1 MGNQNNLYAKVRDW
15 SIRTTAQTVFTT
27 KLKCPRCGLPLVIS
41 MVIRWKNNGTISPIF
56 TDRYVRVVMLHTGV
70 YDKLFSQ
77 IEDWLG
83 ISIEHI
89 LFEAQR
95 NFSKGLFESFQ
106 RLIPGMSLLKKVP
119 LWKRLIVESF
129 NRVAILTGMS
139 YSKTLEYDPGKYGL
153 ARLKNPYNIDLMAA
167 NIVGAFEYLEMH
179 PFKHQVTNEGGG
191 NYLVEVDVV
200 KEKPKISERLEYER
214 PFRISGK
221 KHFENCS
228 LCRAPLS
235 AASRLKWI
243 EDEGKIIDTNS
254 GSRVIMMDGFLLKT
268 VFRELAKELGDE
280 VNKLLVPAQRDWT
293 VEHVELL
300 GNAPGESAL
309 TGKEFEKAF
318 SDYLEDLPIFGYGN
332 PVSFV
337 TSGKKV
343 KVTIENPFDEYVLAG
358 TLQGL
363 YEIFSK
369 QECKVS
375 WDIRKKAEVIY
386 SLEPA

>member
-1 MGNQNNLYAKVRDW
+1 MGNQNSLYASVRDW
-15 SIRTTAQTVFTT
+15 SIRTAVNMALS
-27 KLKCPRCGLPLVIS
+27 KIRCPKCGFPVVIS
-41 MVIRWKNNGTISPIF
+41 LAIRWKNNGTISPIF
-56 TDRYVRVVMLHTGV
+56 IDKHVRIVMLHTGV

-95 NFSKGLFESFQ
+95 NISIALFDSFGR
-106 RLIPGMSLLKKVP
+106 RLPGVSLFKKIPI
-119 LWKRLIVESF
+119 WKRLIVEGF
-129 NRVAILTGMS
+129 NKVAILSGMS
-139 YSKTLEYDPGKYGL
+139 YSATLEYEPGKYGL

-167 NIVGAFEYLEMH
+167 NIVGAFEFLEMV
-179 PFKHQVTNEGGG
+179 PFKHQITDEGGN
-191 NYLVEVDVV
+191 NYLVEVHAA
-200 KEKPKISERLEYER
+200 KEKPEISERLNVEK
-214 PFRISGK
+214 PVRISGK
-221 KHFENCS
+221 VPYEKCT
-228 LCRAPLS
+228 LCRAPLI

-243 EDEGKIIDTNS
+243 EEEGKIIDTNS

-280 VNKLLVPAQRDWT
+280 VTKLLVPAQRDWT

-309 TGKEFEKAF
+309 EGDEFEKAF
-318 SDYLEDLPIFGYGN
+318 KDYLKDLPVFGYGN

-337 TSGKKV
+337 SSGSKV
-343 KVTIENPFDEYVLAG
+343 KVTIENPFDENVLAG

-369 QECKVS
+369 RECNVS
-375 WDIRKKAEVIY
+375 WDVRRKAEVIY